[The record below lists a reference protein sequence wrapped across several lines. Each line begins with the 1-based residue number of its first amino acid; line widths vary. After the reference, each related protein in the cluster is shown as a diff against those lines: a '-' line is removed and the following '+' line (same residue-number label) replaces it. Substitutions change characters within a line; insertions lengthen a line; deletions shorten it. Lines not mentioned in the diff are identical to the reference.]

1 MGNIKTIQF
10 GVTEHE
16 YYELLKKKTTLRS
29 WYDFF
34 VKPKL
39 QEILDIKVK
48 EQHEKYMEKNHRN
61 VKEKS

>member
-1 MGNIKTIQF
+1 MKKTIQIEVIEDEYYKLF
-10 GVTEHE
+10 VDKRNKTWHE
-16 YYELLKKKTTLRS
+16 Y
-29 WYDFF
+29 F